1 VTKYRVEE
9 EVVVVT
15 LPTEKTSSWNS
26 SNDDWWSLLTPFV
39 PYVFKVLTG
48 FDVWLLLSGME
59 DS

>member
-1 VTKYRVEE
+1 MTIYRVEEE

-39 PYVFKVLTG
+39 PYVFKVLLG
-48 FDVWLLLSGME
+48 FDVW